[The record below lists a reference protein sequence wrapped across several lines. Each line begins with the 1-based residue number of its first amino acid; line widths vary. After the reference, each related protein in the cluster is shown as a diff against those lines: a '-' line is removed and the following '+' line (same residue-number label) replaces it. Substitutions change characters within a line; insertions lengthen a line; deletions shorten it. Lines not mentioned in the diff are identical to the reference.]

1 MGGSARAREG
11 AGSGIATKWAARVN
25 WPSHHMPWTIL
36 SCTVWLALVGLALA
50 EDTAA
55 VRLADGFG
63 LPVGLENGKKYY
75 KARGFRPNGHLGE
88 DWNGV
93 GGGDSDLG
101 DPVYVTAGGLVVYAR
116 DFRAGWGNV
125 VIVRHAYMERGDVR
139 YVDSLY
145 GHLDRILVKEGQRLD
160 RGDKVGTIGTAH
172 GQYPAHLHFEMRKDI
187 RVGMFRSSFKRDFS
201 VYFDPTQFV
210 LTHQQTSGGGKV
222 VSVPVNT
229 FPNQSG
235 FQEASRFAASRTKGD
250 TPSPVTTS
258 GKRIVFSGG
267 MRWSATT
274 DQVTTPEKPSP
285 KGSPKKGNFRVAVS
299 GICGATNAKGAGGEN
314 RRG

>member
-1 MGGSARAREG
+1 
-11 AGSGIATKWAARVN
+11 
-25 WPSHHMPWTIL
+25 MPWTIF
-36 SCTVWLALVGLALA
+36 SCTVWLVLAGFCLA
-50 EDTAA
+50 DDTVS

-63 LPVGLENGKKYY
+63 IPVGLENGKKYY

-93 GGGDSDLG
+93 GGGNTDLG
-101 DPVYVTAGGLVVYAR
+101 DPVHATASGLVVYAR

-139 YVDSLY
+139 FVDSLY
-145 GHLDRILVKEGQRLD
+145 GHLARISVREGQKVD
-160 RGDKVGTIGTAH
+160 RGDQVGTIGTAH
-172 GQYPAHLHFEMRKDI
+172 GQYPAHLHFEIRKDI

-201 VYFDPTQFV
+201 TYFDPTQFI
-210 LTHQQTSGGGKV
+210 LTHQQTSSAGRLV
-222 VSVPVNT
+222 AMPVNT

-235 FQEASRFAASRTKGD
+235 FQEAARYASENRTRGD
-250 TPSPVTTS
+250 QPSPVTSS

-274 DQVTTPEKPSP
+274 DQVTSSRPAP
-285 KGSPKKGNFRVAVS
+285 KNTRKGTFRVDRY
-299 GICGATNAKGAGGEN
+299 GDL
-314 RRG
+314 RGR

>member
-1 MGGSARAREG
+1 MGLFSGVRKG
-11 AGSGIATKWAARVN
+11 VGSGIASSDASRVN
-25 WPSHHMPWTIL
+25 CRSHHMPWTIL

-101 DPVYVTAGGLVVYAR
+101 DPVYVTANGLVVYAR

-145 GHLDRILVKEGQRLD
+145 GHLDRISVKEGQRLE

-210 LTHQQTSGGGKV
+210 LTHQQTSGGSRT
-222 VSVPVNT
+222 VSVPINT
-229 FPNQSG
+229 FPNQTG
-235 FQEASRFAASRTKGD
+235 FQEASRYAASRTKGD
-250 TPSPVTTS
+250 SPSPVTSS
-258 GKRIVFSGG
+258 GKKIVFSGG
-267 MRWSATT
+267 MRWTAPT
-274 DQVTTPEKPSP
+274 DQVTSADKPAANRN
-285 KGSPKKGNFRVAVS
+285 KKNNFRVDRF
-299 GICGATNAKGAGGEN
+299 GDLRDK
-314 RRG
+314 R